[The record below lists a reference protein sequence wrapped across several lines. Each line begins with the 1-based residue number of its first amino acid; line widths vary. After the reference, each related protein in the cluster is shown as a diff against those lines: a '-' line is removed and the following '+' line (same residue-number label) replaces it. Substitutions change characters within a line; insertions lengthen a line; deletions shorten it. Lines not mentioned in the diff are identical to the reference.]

1 MGFLIH
7 KHFHLYFW
15 FLRFCIQIDRPVS
28 EQLPP
33 SLSIPT
39 RLKVWSNLKHCS
51 RFCWILIVRF
61 CWLPT
66 ELKSQLCWK
75 QWKPQTKAHL
85 VSGMCSIW
93 SKFLR
98 REIFFCIKKHQNLT
112 WKSQLP
118 KRYLFGSKNREK
130 GWCQPGWVLSKSHVP
145 GIWKERHKI
154 IWYFTK
160 IPKDFHLTI
169 YV

>member
-7 KHFHLYFW
+7 KNFHLYFW
-15 FLRFCIQIDRPVS
+15 FLRFCKQIDRPVS

-85 VSGMCSIW
+85 VSGMCW
-93 SKFLR
+93 
-98 REIFFCIKKHQNLT
+98 REIFFYIRKMLVWLNLEITIAKKDIYWEVKTERKDDVSLAGSFQRVTCQEFERKDIK
-112 WKSQLP
+112 WFDISP
-118 KRYLFGSKNREK
+118 KYQKIF
-130 GWCQPGWVLSKSHVP
+130 
-145 GIWKERHKI
+145 IWQYMYK
-154 IWYFTK
+154 TA
-160 IPKDFHLTI
+160 D
-169 YV
+169 

>member
-1 MGFLIH
+1 MGVLIH
-7 KHFHLYFW
+7 ENFRLYFW
-15 FLRFCIQIDRPVS
+15 FLRFCKQIDRPLS
-28 EQLPP
+28 ELPP